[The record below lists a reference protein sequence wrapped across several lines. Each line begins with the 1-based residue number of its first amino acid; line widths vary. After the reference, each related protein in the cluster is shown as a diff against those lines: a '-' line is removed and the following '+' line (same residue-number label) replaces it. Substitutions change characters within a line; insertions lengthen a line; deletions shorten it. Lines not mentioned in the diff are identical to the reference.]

1 MYVPSNECLDG
12 EISNHMQ
19 LIALTFKCVLNRS
32 LKSSSNVGDKVGLNF
47 TRGCQVVDAS
57 ERNRQ
62 SDTYLWTRPWSAL
75 IFFSKLFVSYTGK
88 WHICC
93 MSHFLASRPV
103 SSAHAI
109 AQLRMRGETVN
120 RDSRLLRCC
129 HRSPLAGGPAVPPA
143 VKLKLE
149 ILSFFEVWSDVD
161 GHNWRSKHM

>member
-1 MYVPSNECLDG
+1 MYVPSNVWMVRSQITCNCIDF
-12 EISNHMQ
+12 Q
-19 LIALTFKCVLNRS
+19 KS

-47 TRGCQVVDAS
+47 TRVCQVVDAL

-129 HRSPLAGGPAVPPA
+129 HRSPLDPQC
-143 VKLKLE
+143 LQRWNSNLRLFSF
-149 ILSFFEVWSDVD
+149 LSS
-161 GHNWRSKHM
+161 GRMGKHI

>member
-1 MYVPSNECLDG
+1 MCPPMSGWWDLKSHAIV
-12 EISNHMQ
+12 
-19 LIALTFKCVLNRS
+19 LTFKCVLNRS

-88 WHICC
+88 WHLFC
-93 MSHFLASRPV
+93 MFRFLASRPV
-103 SSAHAI
+103 SSAQAI

-129 HRSPLAGGPAVPPA
+129 HRSPLGPAVPPA

-149 ILSFFEVWSDVD
+149 IFSFFDPWSDVD
-161 GHNWRSKHM
+161 GLNWPNKHM